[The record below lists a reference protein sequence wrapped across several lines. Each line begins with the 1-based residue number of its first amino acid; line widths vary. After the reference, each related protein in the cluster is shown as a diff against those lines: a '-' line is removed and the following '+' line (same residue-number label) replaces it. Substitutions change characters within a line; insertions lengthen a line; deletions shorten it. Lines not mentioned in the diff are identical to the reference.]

1 MHSLGSCLIPKPAAD
16 ECSNAMKRK
25 AKVTPAAKLPW
36 PLGRESLL
44 AQAKITRSF
53 EPVARRN
60 AVTKLVRESVRSRL
74 CTSVEIMEADPQGH
88 QYWELWLFEPLP
100 IDQFV
105 ELLALDIAATNGVS
119 ALDRYLLQIFE
130 RLRAAAEAG
139 EAWFIG
145 DPSPLFTEPWS
156 SLTLRDSALAVR
168 PREAV
173 AWMCHNPNARH
184 LVPATPAQIA
194 ASIVSVNSPSP
205 VCASPVVVAAGS
217 VGPAN
222 AQGPMGVWESSESAL
237 DAGIAALGNPLPA
250 DRPAVAHVRRRGP
263 RPTKL
268 EETKDKMTCDIRE
281 GRVTP
286 ATLNNMLEKDLT
298 ARYGVSRDTARKA
311 RHAVSSKIAD
321 NLIPDK

>member
-1 MHSLGSCLIPKPAAD
+1 
-16 ECSNAMKRK
+16 MKRK

-36 PLGRESLL
+36 PLGRELLL

-60 AVTKLVRESVRSRL
+60 AVTKLVRESVRSRV
-74 CTSVEIMEADPQGH
+74 CTSVEIMEAAYCDPQGH

-119 ALDRYLLQIFE
+119 VLDRYLLQIFE

-145 DPSPLFTEPWS
+145 DTSPLFTEPWS

-194 ASIVSVNSPSP
+194 GSIVSVNSPSP
-205 VCASPVVVAAGS
+205 VYASPVVVAAGS

-222 AQGPMGVWESSESAL
+222 AQGPMGVGEPSSRL
-237 DAGIAALGNPLPA
+237 WMQGLPL
-250 DRPAVAHVRRRGP
+250 
-263 RPTKL
+263 
-268 EETKDKMTCDIRE
+268 
-281 GRVTP
+281 
-286 ATLNNMLEKDLT
+286 
-298 ARYGVSRDTARKA
+298 
-311 RHAVSSKIAD
+311 
-321 NLIPDK
+321 